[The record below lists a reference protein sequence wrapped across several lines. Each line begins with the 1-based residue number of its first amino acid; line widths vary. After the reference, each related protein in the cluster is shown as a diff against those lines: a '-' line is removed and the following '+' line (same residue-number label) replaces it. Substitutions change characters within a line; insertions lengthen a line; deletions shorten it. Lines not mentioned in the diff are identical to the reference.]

1 MAIKSVPKIFKIA
14 YETSFFFQWKL
25 RMCTFN
31 GETKSIVA
39 HIRARGF
46 CCKVAT
52 HKFSNVHSY
61 YFQWFRYRPD
71 RHAMSNNMVNSQI
84 KNPLF
89 TRKKNSGTKIDSQ
102 NFKQHFHQRFFA
114 KKSVLV
120 FTSCFSPQ
128 MKSFCKQTYRIEKLD
143 LSINCTF

>member
-1 MAIKSVPKIFKIA
+1 MFQKSSKLLMRLH
-14 YETSFFFQWKL
+14 FFSSESWECVL
-25 RMCTFN
+25 FN

-71 RHAMSNNMVNSQI
+71 RHAMSNNMVNFQI
-84 KNPLF
+84 KNPPF
-89 TRKKNSGTKIDSQ
+89 TGKKKSGTKIDSQ

-114 KKSVLV
+114 KKVGDG
-120 FTSCFSPQ
+120 FYIMFSPAN
-128 MKSFCKQTYRIEKLD
+128 EKFL
-143 LSINCTF
+143 